1 MTRAANPVPS
11 SGSAPKRFLKMA
23 GAGNDFVVFDDRDG
37 ALGSPDELA
46 RVITTRRLSVGGD
59 GIILLRRSERAS
71 VRMVYHNADGSL
83 ADFCANGT
91 RCAARAALLL
101 GLAPAEM
108 TIETGYAIV
117 PARVEGESVTL
128 TLPPPTEVEEARA
141 LRLRD
146 GSTVRGAY
154 LMVGVPH
161 YVIFVDQGLWSM
173 NIDALGHEIRHHADL
188 PLGANVNFVLVTGAN
203 EISVRTWE
211 RGVEAETLACGSG
224 VVASSFMSGRL
235 GKASSP
241 LRVLTRSGIAL
252 GVELRAD
259 EIRLTGDAR
268 VVYRGE
274 MTDETVAGFDPEW
287 VRNPTDGGPRT

>member
-1 MTRAANPVPS
+1 
-11 SGSAPKRFLKMA
+11 MA
-23 GAGNDFVVFDDRDG
+23 GAGNDFAVFDDRDEAVG
-37 ALGSPDELA
+37 APGELA
-46 RVITTRRLSVGGD
+46 RFITTRRLSVGGD
-59 GIILLRRSERAS
+59 GIILLRRSDRAS

-83 ADFCANGT
+83 ADFCGNGT
-91 RCAARAALLL
+91 RCAARAALLF
-101 GLAPAEM
+101 GMAPEEM

-117 PARVEGESVTL
+117 PAKVDGERVTL
-128 TLPPPTEVEEARA
+128 TLPAPTEVEEVRA

-146 GSTVRGAY
+146 GSVVRGAY

-161 YVIFVDQGLWSM
+161 YVIFVDEDLWSM
-173 NIDALGHEIRHHADL
+173 NIDLVGSEIRRHPDL
-188 PLGANVNFVLVTGAN
+188 PLGANVNFVRVTGADD
-203 EISVRTWE
+203 ISVRTWE

-241 LRVLTRSGIAL
+241 LRVLTRSGITL
-252 GVELRAD
+252 GVELLAD
-259 EIRLTGDAR
+259 GVRLSGDAR

-274 MTDETVAGFDPEW
+274 MTEETAAGFDPDW